1 MPAWPAPPR
10 PPAPSEPRRR
20 LLGLAARGVAAGAF
34 GSFAAIGAARAQG
47 ADALAVVA
55 SFSILADM
63 TREVAGDWAQ
73 VTTLAGA
80 NADAHLFQPSP
91 ADVQRLARADLVVV
105 NGLNF
110 EAWLDR
116 LIESSGT
123 RGRISKA
130 SDGIDVRRV
139 GARSD
144 PHAWQSLARARGYA
158 RNIAGALEA
167 VIVQRSAPAV
177 ARAAQRA
184 IAERLG
190 AYLGRIESLDAEV
203 RRLFEPIP
211 RERRHAIT
219 SHAAFGYFGD
229 DYGITFTS
237 LGGWSTE
244 SDASAAAVARLVRQ
258 VRAQRVAA
266 LFGENIADRR
276 LLQRVAEETGAVLG
290 GTLYSDAL
298 SPPGGPADTYLRLIE
313 HNARTIA
320 EALGRAMA
328 GART

>member
-1 MPAWPAPPR
+1 MSVRFRPGVPQAPCTR
-10 PPAPSEPRRR
+10 RRR
-20 LLGLAARGVAAGAF
+20 LLGLAAGGVAAGALGGF
-34 GSFAAIGAARAQG
+34 GATSPATAQD
-47 ADALAVVA
+47 ANALAVVA

-63 TREVAGDWAQ
+63 TREVAGEWAQ

-80 NADAHLFQPSP
+80 NADAHVFQPSP

-105 NGLNF
+105 NGLRF
-110 EAWLDR
+110 EGWLDR

-123 RGRISKA
+123 RGRIVQA
-130 SDGIDVRRV
+130 SDGIEVRRV
-139 GARSD
+139 GPRAD
-144 PHAWQSLARARGYA
+144 PHAWQSLGRARGYV
-158 RNIAGALEA
+158 RTIAGALETA
-167 VIVQRSAPAV
+167 LRQRRSPAV
-177 ARAAQRA
+177 ASAAKAA
-184 IAERLG
+184 IAERVG
-190 AYLGRIESLDAEV
+190 AYLARIEALDAEI
-203 RRLFEPIP
+203 RRMFEPIP
-211 RERRHAIT
+211 RERRQAIT
-219 SHAAFGYFGD
+219 AHAAFGYFGD

-266 LFGENIADRR
+266 LFAENIADRR
-276 LLQRVAEETGAVLG
+276 LLQRVADETGAVLG

-320 EALGRAMA
+320 EALRLSMA
-328 GART
+328 SART